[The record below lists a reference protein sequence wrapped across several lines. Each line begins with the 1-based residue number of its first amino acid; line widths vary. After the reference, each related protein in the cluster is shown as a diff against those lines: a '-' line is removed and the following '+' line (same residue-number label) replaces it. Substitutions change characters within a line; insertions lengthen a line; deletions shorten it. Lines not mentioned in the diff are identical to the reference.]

1 MKNYSA
7 TNTII
12 LIGKVI
18 YILLYVIGGIILIL
32 GLTGYGFDG
41 AFQTYLGLAMLLL
54 GFLFMFSTELLSI
67 FRDTAVNTYNT
78 YNLLKLST
86 KGMVTSDKDK
96 ITKEEEE
103 EEELMKKKDEE
114 RKEMMRKE
122 EKFMKKVI
130 PLLFGVIIVILV
142 IVYFT
147 R

>member
-12 LIGKVI
+12 LMGKI
-18 YILLYVIGGIILIL
+18 TYILLYIIGGIIFIT
-32 GLTGYGFDG
+32 GLTGNDFLEGL
-41 AFQTYLGLAMLLL
+41 QSLLGLALILF
-54 GFLFMFSTELLSI
+54 GFIFMFSTELLSI

-103 EEELMKKKDEE
+103 LMKKKDEK

-122 EKFMKKVI
+122 EKFMKTVV
-130 PLLFGVIIVILV
+130 PWFFGVLFVIIV

>member
-12 LIGKVI
+12 LMGKI
-18 YILLYVIGGIILIL
+18 TYILLYIIGGIIFIT
-32 GLTGYGFDG
+32 GLTGNDFLEGL
-41 AFQTYLGLAMLLL
+41 QSLLGLALILF
-54 GFLFMFSTELLSI
+54 GFIFMFSTELLSI

-103 EEELMKKKDEE
+103 LMKKKDEE

-122 EKFMKKVI
+122 DKFMKTVV
-130 PLLFGVIIVILV
+130 PWFFGVLFVIIV

>member
-12 LIGKVI
+12 IIGKVV

-41 AFQTYLGLAMLLL
+41 TLQTSIGLALLLL
-54 GFLFMFSTELLSI
+54 GFVFMFSTELLSI

-103 EEELMKKKDEE
+103 LIKKKDEE

-130 PLLFGVIIVILV
+130 PWLFGVIIVTVVIL
-142 IVYFT
+142 YFT

>member
-12 LIGKVI
+12 LMGKI
-18 YILLYVIGGIILIL
+18 TYILLYIIGGIIFIT
-32 GLTGYGFDG
+32 GLTGNDFLEGL
-41 AFQTYLGLAMLLL
+41 QSLLGLALILF
-54 GFLFMFSTELLSI
+54 GFIFMFSTELLSI

-86 KGMVTSDKDK
+86 KGMVTSDDDKDK
-96 ITKEEEE
+96 ITKE
-103 EEELMKKKDEE
+103 EEELMKKKDEK

-122 EKFMKKVI
+122 EKFMKTVV
-130 PLLFGVIIVILV
+130 PWFFGVLFVIIV